1 VPPGGFLQA
10 TQAGEEAIATIV
22 LAATQGA
29 ASVVDLFCGVGAF
42 ALRLAEKAR
51 VSAYDNAADAVEA
64 MLAAAHAGARLK
76 PVTGAAR
83 DLFARPLTAQE
94 LEPFQAII
102 FDPPRAGALAQAR
115 EIAKSQA
122 PMVVAIS
129 CNAQSFARDAGFLLS
144 GGYVA
149 REVRP
154 IDQFRHSPH
163 VEIVAIF
170 SRSLGQKRPKRRLL
184 G

>member
-1 VPPGGFLQA
+1 
-10 TQAGEEAIATIV
+10 
-22 LAATQGA
+22 
-29 ASVVDLFCGVGAF
+29 
-42 ALRLAEKAR
+42 
-51 VSAYDNAADAVEA
+51 
-64 MLAAAHAGARLK
+64 
-76 PVTGAAR
+76 VTGVAR

-122 PMVVAIS
+122 PTVVAVS